1 MEQIR
6 WSFTE
11 AFLVLIGKMGGVSE
25 YFVLNGLSWWYLK
38 IYSFS
43 SCIGEVGRFLCMNR
57 MNHLIFSKMGGILG
71 GV

>member
-25 YFVLNGLSWWYLK
+25 YFVLNGLSWWNLK
-38 IYSFS
+38 IYSNIPFH
-43 SCIGEVGRFLCMNR
+43 VAF
-57 MNHLIFSKMGGILG
+57 
-71 GV
+71 V